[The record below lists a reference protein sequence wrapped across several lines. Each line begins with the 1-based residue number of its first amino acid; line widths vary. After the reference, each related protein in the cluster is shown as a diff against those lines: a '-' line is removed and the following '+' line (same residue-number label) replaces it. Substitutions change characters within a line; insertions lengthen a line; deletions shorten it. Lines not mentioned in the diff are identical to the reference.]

1 MADQAADADTGQSLY
16 KQAWPERVNI
26 YTGCF
31 NEGTDLILCDHH
43 LTRQNEGRVGA
54 KKFQD
59 RGHSAGECSV
69 GLLARC
75 QLPDEVRAS
84 PQNSLGFSEG
94 PSTLGAAE
102 ERISLFWLRSMACQ
116 ILVPRPRIDSS
127 PPPAVEAWSLNHCT
141 AVGFLSL
148 VSKD

>member
-1 MADQAADADTGQSLY
+1 MADEAADADTGQSLY

-43 LTRQNEGRVGA
+43 LTGQNEGRVGA
-54 KKFQD
+54 RKLRD
-59 RGHSAGECSV
+59 RGHGVGECSV
-69 GLLARC
+69 GLLAWC
-75 QLPDEVRAS
+75 QSPDEVRAS

-94 PSTLGAAE
+94 QSTLGATE

-116 ILVPRPRIDSS
+116 ILVLRPRIESS

-141 AVGFLSL
+141 TVGFPSL